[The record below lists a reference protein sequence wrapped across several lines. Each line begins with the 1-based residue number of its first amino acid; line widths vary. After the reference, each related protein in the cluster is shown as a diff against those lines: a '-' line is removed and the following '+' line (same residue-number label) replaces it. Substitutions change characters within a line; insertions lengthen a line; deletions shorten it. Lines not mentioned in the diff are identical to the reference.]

1 MYPGNKKKIKAVC
14 YKLVLFGLVLF
25 LITHLS
31 SCSKGGSASPT
42 GLNIE
47 YEVLNLSPDMLPV
60 SLFIANK
67 QVNSSPYIFGVLQ
80 GYFYLPAT
88 TVPFQIRSVEYS
100 GTTYLSRSDVLASG
114 AKYSLFIVGSLGDGS
129 DTTIFTVDTAV
140 APSPGRG
147 KIRFVDASPSATRG
161 LDVFANGTSLF
172 SNIAYQKISAYVE
185 VPVGNYD
192 LQIQPTGISTVIK
205 ELTPVTIQDGR
216 LYTLYTYGSTARADS
231 AAFNAAVI
239 TNK

>member
-1 MYPGNKKKIKAVC
+1 MYPGNKNKIKAAFN
-14 YKLVLFGLVLF
+14 KFLLFGLALL
-25 LITHLS
+25 LITHFL
-31 SCSKGGSASPT
+31 SCSKTGTASPS
-42 GLNIE
+42 GLNIK

-60 SLFIANK
+60 SLYIANK
-67 QVNSSPYIFGVLQ
+67 KVNSSPYIYGVRQ

-114 AKYSLFIVGSLGDGS
+114 ATYSLFIVGSLGDGS

-140 APSPGRG
+140 TPTPGRG
-147 KIRFVDASPSATRG
+147 KIRVVVASPSATG
-161 LDVFANGTSLF
+161 GVDVFANGTKLF
-172 SNIAYQKISAYVE
+172 SGVAYQKISAYIE

-192 LQIQPTGISTVIK
+192 MLIQPTGSSTVIK